1 MLSLEHAVRG
11 RLRRRIAAAAAV
23 LIHAVALPLFAAS
36 VPTGLPASP
45 TFGAAKF
52 TQPMPR
58 FDLLTRKPLSALS
71 PAPTA
76 QANTT
81 QQPVDPLLGGGTGP
95 IEGRPP
101 GPIWAH
107 QGFAHFPPLV
117 AVEATMEGAKVNA
130 VYNPGVPA
138 SLNSGINPATPLRP
152 RFHPNMP
159 DQGPLALWTFKPSAT
174 DRR

>member
-1 MLSLEHAVRG
+1 MLSFELAVRG
-11 RLRRRIAAAAAV
+11 RLRRFI
-23 LIHAVALPLFAAS
+23 AVATAIVVQAVPLPLFADS

-45 TFGAAKF
+45 LFGAAKF

-58 FDLLTRKPLSALS
+58 FDLLTRKPVSALN

-101 GPIWAH
+101 GAIWAH
-107 QGFAHFPPLV
+107 QGFTQFAPRV
-117 AVEATMEGAKVNA
+117 AVEATMEGAKPNA
-130 VYNPGVPA
+130 AYNPGVPA
-138 SLNSGINPATPLRP
+138 SLNSGI
-152 RFHPNMP
+152 
-159 DQGPLALWTFKPSAT
+159 
-174 DRR
+174 